1 MKIEAYII
9 CWNEAKILPWVL
21 QYWHAA
27 GIDKLI
33 VYDNGS
39 TDDTLA
45 ILEDFPL
52 CTEVRH
58 YDSGGEAND
67 WIYADIKN
75 NCWKGTDADW
85 VFVGDTDEVLFA
97 PVRLK
102 EYLKGV
108 KAPILQPCLYQL
120 VAWALPR
127 NYYRTETPG
136 RYGNGMQ
143 LLHEYD
149 EVRLQKLGPNKI
161 NFFQPGKV
169 EVMAYELGAH
179 KCHPRIN
186 IKADGFGDPVPLE
199 YRENLSWFHLKNLGV
214 EYLLQRNAE
223 LYARLPQK
231 VKDEGRIACHYLP
244 GTDVHNVA
252 AGLADIW
259 ADAKPFTAFDT
270 LL

>member
-21 QYWHAA
+21 QYWHYA

-39 TDDTLA
+39 DDDTLA
-45 ILEDFPL
+45 ILNDFPL
-52 CTEVRH
+52 TVEVRH

-85 VFVGDTDEVLFA
+85 VFVGDTDEVLFT
-97 PVRLK
+97 PLRLK

-108 KAPILQPCLYQL
+108 EAPILQPCLYQL

-127 NYYRTETPG
+127 DHFRIDAPG
-136 RYGNGMQ
+136 RYTNGLQ

-149 EVRLQKLGPNKI
+149 EVRLQKLGHNKV
-161 NFFQPGKV
+161 NLFQPGKV
-169 EVMAYELGAH
+169 SYMDYDLGAH
-179 KCHPRIN
+179 RCR
-186 IKADGFGDPVPLE
+186 PVHNGQQVPVE
-199 YRENLSWFHLKNLGV
+199 YCEDLSWFHLKNLGV

-252 AGLADIW
+252 AGLADMW
-259 ADAKPFTAFDT
+259 ADAKPFIAFDE

>member
-21 QYWHAA
+21 QYWHYA

-39 TDDTLA
+39 DDDTLA
-45 ILEDFPL
+45 ILNDFPL
-52 CTEVRH
+52 TVEVRH

-85 VFVGDTDEVLFA
+85 VFVGDTDEVLFT
-97 PVRLK
+97 PLRLK

-108 KAPILQPCLYQL
+108 DAPILQPCLYQL

-127 NYYRTETPG
+127 DHFRTDTPG
-136 RYGNGMQ
+136 RYTNGMQ
-143 LLHEYD
+143 LLHEYS
-149 EVRLQKLGPNKI
+149 EVRLQKLGPNKV
-161 NFFQPGKV
+161 NLFQPNKV
-169 EVMAYELGAH
+169 SDMCYDLGAH
-179 KCHPRIN
+179 RCAPVH
-186 IKADGFGDPVPLE
+186 DGWVVPYD
-199 YRENLSWFHLKNLGV
+199 YREDLSWLHVKNLGV

-252 AGLADIW
+252 AGLADMW
-259 ADAKPFTAFDT
+259 ADAKPFTAFDA

>member
-21 QYWHAA
+21 QYWHYA

-39 TDDTLA
+39 DDDTLA
-45 ILEDFPL
+45 ILNDFPL
-52 CTEVRH
+52 TVEVRH

-67 WIYADIKN
+67 WIYADIKD

-85 VFVGDTDEVLFA
+85 VFVGDTDEVLFT
-97 PVRLK
+97 PLRLK

-108 KAPILQPCLYQL
+108 EAPILQPWLYQL

-127 NYYRTETPG
+127 DHFRTDTPG
-136 RYGNGMQ
+136 RYTNCMQ
-143 LLHEYD
+143 LLHEYS
-149 EVRLQKLGPNKI
+149 EVRLQRLGPNKV
-161 NFFQPGKV
+161 NLFQPSRVTEMNYG
-169 EVMAYELGAH
+169 LGAH
-179 KCHPRIN
+179 SCDPYN
-186 IKADGFGDPVPLE
+186 GDKHVPIISIPG
-199 YRENLSWFHLKNLGV
+199 LSWFHLKNLGV

-252 AGLADIW
+252 AGLADMW
-259 ADAKPFTAFDT
+259 ADAKPFTAFDA

>member
-1 MKIEAYII
+1 MKVEAYII
-9 CWNEAKILPWVL
+9 CWNEARILPWVL

-39 TDDTLA
+39 DDDTLA
-45 ILEDFPL
+45 ILEDYPL

-67 WIYADIKN
+67 RVYADIKN
-75 NCWKGTDADW
+75 NCWQGTDADW

-108 KAPILQPCLYQL
+108 EAPILQPCLYQL
-120 VAWALPR
+120 VAWALPFMDSGG
-127 NYYRTETPG
+127 T
-136 RYGNGMQ
+136 
-143 LLHEYD
+143 LLHQYP
-149 EVRLQKLGPNKI
+149 EVRLQKLGPNKV
-161 NFFQPGKV
+161 NLFQPGKV
-169 EVMAYELGAH
+169 SDMCYDLGAH
-179 KCHPRIN
+179 QCHPRVN
-186 IKADGFGDPVPLE
+186 IKADGFGQPVPVE
-199 YRENLSWFHLKNLGV
+199 YREDLSWFHLKNLGV

-223 LYARLPQK
+223 LYARLPQH
-231 VKDEGRIACHYLP
+231 VKDEGRIASHYLP

-252 AGLADIW
+252 AGLADMW
-259 ADAKPFTAFDT
+259 ADAKPYTAYNE

>member
-9 CWNEAKILPWVL
+9 CWNEARILPWVL

-45 ILEDFPL
+45 ILDDFPL
-52 CTEVRH
+52 TTEVRH
-58 YDSGGEAND
+58 FDTGGLFDDRKHRE
-67 WIYADIKN
+67 IKN
-75 NCWKGTDADW
+75 TCWRDSDADW
-85 VFVGDTDEVLFA
+85 VFVGDADEVLFT

-108 KAPILQPCLYQL
+108 GIETQIIQPCLYQM
-120 VAWALPR
+120 VAWALPF
-127 NYYRTETPG
+127 NYFRMIPPG
-136 RYGNGMQ
+136 YHDCIR
-143 LLHEYD
+143 LHEYS
-149 EVRLQKLGPNKI
+149 EVRLQKLGPNKV
-161 NFFQPGKV
+161 NLFQPS
-169 EVMAYELGAH
+169 ELLQMRYDLGAH
-179 KCHPRIN
+179 HCRPLF
-186 IKADGFGDPVPLE
+186 DGDFEVPVV
-199 YRENLSWFHLKNLGV
+199 YREDLSWFHIKNLGV

-223 LYARLPQK
+223 LYARLPQQ
-231 VKDEGRIACHYLP
+231 VKDERRIAVHYLP

-252 AGLADIW
+252 ADLANMW
-259 ADAKPFTAFDT
+259 ADAKPYKAFDT